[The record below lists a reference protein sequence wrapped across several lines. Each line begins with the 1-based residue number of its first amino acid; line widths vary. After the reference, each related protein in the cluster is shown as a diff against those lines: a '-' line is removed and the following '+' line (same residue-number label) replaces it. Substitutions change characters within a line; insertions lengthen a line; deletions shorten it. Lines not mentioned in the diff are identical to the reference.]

1 MTYTPAEMLDP
12 TAREGSGCSGP
23 PLPPV
28 GGGGGLGGR
37 GGSPQLSIERAG
49 GVARVTLDRPPLNIL
64 TPGLIAELG
73 AAFCELA
80 RDGGLRVVVL
90 GASGRAF
97 SAGVEVQ
104 AMRDLD
110 PTRARELIAALHG
123 TIRAVR
129 ELAVPVLARL
139 HGHVLG
145 GALELVLACDL
156 RVAAASCRLGMPE
169 IRVGIPSVIEAAL
182 MPGLIGWG
190 RAAELLLTGE
200 TIDAVEAERWGLVN
214 RAVPDEALD
223 REVETWVGRLLALP
237 PHALRL
243 QKGLL
248 ARWRQVDLESA
259 IALSM
264 DAFAMAYTTDEPRRA
279 MQRFLDRRRPG

>member
-1 MTYTPAEMLDP
+1 METPEASAGAGRPGPGPGLSV
-12 TAREGSGCSGP
+12 AR
-23 PLPPV
+23 
-28 GGGGGLGGR
+28 
-37 GGSPQLSIERAG
+37 AD
-49 GVARVTLDRPPLNIL
+49 GVARITLARPPLNIL
-64 TPGLIAELG
+64 TPRLVAELG
-73 AAFCELA
+73 AAFRELA
-80 RDGGLRVVVL
+80 HEEDLRVVVL

-97 SAGVEVQ
+97 SAGVDVH

-110 PTRARELIAALHG
+110 PTRARVLIAGLHD

-145 GALELVLACDL
+145 GALELVVACDL
-156 RVAAASCRLGMPE
+156 RLAAASCRLGMPE
-169 IRVGIPSVIEAAL
+169 IKVGIPSVIEAAL
-182 MPGLIGWG
+182 IPGLIGWG

-223 REVETWVGRLLALP
+223 REVETWVSRLKALP
-237 PHALRL
+237 PRALRL

-248 ARWRQVDLESA
+248 TRWRQVDLDAA

-264 DAFAMAYTTDEPRRA
+264 DAFVMAYTTDEPRRA
-279 MQRFLDRRRPG
+279 MQRFLDRRTPG